1 MWTCCYSIL
10 CCYQLVLLTVANNGI
25 HFGFPDLLSWNTVN
39 SVVTSFPALPSNFWG
54 KRNSAFMWRQWM
66 PIEHFQFKV
75 MKTLTVAKWLKC
87 FKFAVNA
94 WCEKC
99 FSKTDS
105 RFFWSRKCST
115 SSKLFTFFYCY
126 MSEKLVR
133 SHEPNPKSHS
143 FTIIHFSTWL
153 FFGAV
158 FLQLWS
164 PQGRYLPQC
173 SNVLRH
179 IYKSIRQKKD
189 TFLFGPWASWDTW
202 RAKKLSVFHSK
213 L

>member
-39 SVVTSFPALPSNFWG
+39 SVATSFPALPSNFWG
-54 KRNSAFMWRQWM
+54 KWNAAFMWRQWM
-66 PIEHFQFKV
+66 AIEHFQFKV

-105 RFFWSRKCST
+105 RFFWSRKMFHQLKIVHFFLLLHVRETCSFSWT
-115 SSKLFTFFYCY
+115 KSKKPFLYHYSFFHLIVFWGCVSSA
-126 MSEKLVR
+126 LVPTR
-133 SHEPNPKSHS
+133 
-143 FTIIHFSTWL
+143 
-153 FFGAV
+153 
-158 FLQLWS
+158 
-164 PQGRYLPQC
+164 
-173 SNVLRH
+173 
-179 IYKSIRQKKD
+179 
-189 TFLFGPWASWDTW
+189 
-202 RAKKLSVFHSK
+202 
-213 L
+213 